1 MPLIF
6 LLMKSAIFF
15 LDPLVNCTPFMFQT
29 VRGNLSAKMVDSRGQ
44 ALFWSLTSDLDEIIM
59 AVDGIEVHLVFG
71 DITNETTDATV
82 NTTDFKDFQ
91 TAGVCKD
98 ILTKA
103 GPQIQ
108 AQLTG
113 AQVASG
119 QIFTTP
125 PGGFPCK
132 TIMHV
137 CEQRDPAVIKTLA
150 KEIVVQCERGR
161 YRKLKRA
168 YDNQCSTQTFS
179 PDEISCLTP
188 DEMDQLFSTVDSLH
202 LKVEKNSSEE
212 WVVKGLKDGVNE
224 VLKLTKDAALRQM
237 EATSCDSGQVTALK
251 RLENLPDFT
260 LPIYWDNMNQ
270 SETFK
275 VIELD
280 QSSGEYETVK
290 ADFKRTVT
298 KTVLKIERIQNINLR
313 RLYEVRK
320 TELEN
325 KNDSMGAGERILY
338 HGTSKESCTSIMNT
352 NFNRSL
358 AGQNATAYGQG
369 TYFAVNASYS
379 SNPIYAVPA
388 ADGNQYMFVARV
400 LTGYHTR
407 GQTNIRTPPVRVAP
421 DHLYDSVVDNMQNP
435 FMFVVFHDCQAYPD
449 YLITFK

>member
-1 MPLIF
+1 MDF
-6 LLMKSAIFF
+6 
-15 LDPLVNCTPFMFQT
+15 
-29 VRGNLSAKMVDSRGQ
+29 VDTQ
-44 ALFWSLTSDLDEIIM
+44 
-59 AVDGIEVHLVFG
+59 
-71 DITNETTDATV
+71 
-82 NTTDFKDFQ
+82 
-91 TAGVCKD
+91 GV
-98 ILTKA
+98 
-103 GPQIQ
+103 QW
-108 AQLTG
+108 
-113 AQVASG
+113 
-119 QIFTTP
+119 
-125 PGGFPCK
+125 
-132 TIMHV
+132 
-137 CEQRDPAVIKTLA
+137 
-150 KEIVVQCERGR
+150 
-161 YRKLKRA
+161 
-168 YDNQCSTQTFS
+168 
-179 PDEISCLTP
+179 
-188 DEMDQLFSTVDSLH
+188 TVDLQ
-202 LKVEKNSSEE
+202 K
-212 WVVKGLKDGVNE
+212 
-224 VLKLTKDAALRQM
+224 M

-358 AGQNATAYGQG
+358 AGQNG

-400 LTGYHTR
+400 LTGYHTQ
-407 GQTNIRTPPVRVAP
+407 GQTNMKTPPVRVAP
-421 DHLYDSVVDNMQNP
+421 DHLYDSVVDNTLNP
-435 FMFVVFHDCQAYPD
+435 SMFVVFHDCQAYPD